1 MIFCGKTS
9 FCFDDDYD
17 KYGNDDDD
25 EDDYY
30 SFIVP
35 WVAWN
40 SVALQLEPC
49 LHQVEGVHQ
58 QNLHTTCDQG
68 EIQTRMFLRLSHQ
81 PADPT
86 CLWKQTKYLLKQAKQ
101 EHSS

>member
-9 FCFDDDYD
+9 FCFDYDYD
-17 KYGNDDDD
+17 DDGNDDDD
-25 EDDYY
+25 DDYYY

-40 SVALQLEPC
+40 SVALQLEPG

-68 EIQTRMFLRLSHQ
+68 EIKTRMFLRQQTQ
-81 PADPT
+81 PV
-86 CLWKQTKYLLKQAKQ
+86 CGNKQNTF
-101 EHSS
+101 